1 MIEHDD
7 IIVVNPHSTNGVT
20 IYLQTTIGVLAKI
33 YDFPHYH
40 YHHHQRIIQSVNIN
54 FGSEPAGF
62 LFPFSLLNR
71 FPTYQHC
78 WGRIITNGKHKE
90 RMVHNQSEGLT
101 WFKLLCGVVLPKLS
115 KKSQLH
121 PRSQSSDRKGFLS
134 GLHSHFSVL
143 FFQISFQS
151 LCVVEAGGRS
161 ESARASEAVAGRQL
175 TVRTVRNCGRGGGE
189 GGWLLAPSGFTT
201 GGSALLH
208 QDRWPSAFWAAE
220 ASESPLAPPTSIT
233 LLGQFS
239 NSISLFNQFN

>member
-1 MIEHDD
+1 
-7 IIVVNPHSTNGVT
+7 
-20 IYLQTTIGVLAKI
+20 
-33 YDFPHYH
+33 
-40 YHHHQRIIQSVNIN
+40 
-54 FGSEPAGF
+54 
-62 LFPFSLLNR
+62 
-71 FPTYQHC
+71 
-78 WGRIITNGKHKE
+78 
-90 RMVHNQSEGLT
+90 MVHNQSEGLT

-134 GLHSHFSVL
+134 GLHSHFSVP
-143 FFQISFQS
+143 FFQVFFPEFV
-151 LCVVEAGGRS
+151 CCVEAAGS

-175 TVRTVRNCGRGGGE
+175 TVRTVRNCGRGGGGGG